1 LSKTCLSSFFKS
13 LAPADLPEAF
23 LVTPIFYK
31 TDSMNDIE
39 RLVEELN
46 RLNEAYRSGEP
57 LVSDAEYDEKVEA
70 LRALN
75 PAHPYLN
82 AVEPET
88 FNGRGRVRHPTPMLS
103 TEKAYKIE
111 DLERFVNRVE
121 KAALEIGLS
130 DIAYQVMPKL
140 DGLAG
145 RDDGT
150 VFATR
155 GNGFE
160 GYEISGAFNKGLIPL
175 GGRGK
180 GLGEI
185 VMSLSYFEAHLKEH
199 FEHPRNMVVGIITS
213 DVLNEHAQKAI
224 EAKAV
229 HFVPYAGLKK
239 WTGTGLEMI
248 REMDAMREDLLGN
261 IDYPVD
267 GLVAEVTDES
277 LRAHM
282 GATSHHHRWQIA
294 LKTKGESAVTTVER
308 VTWQVGRTGKV
319 TPVMEVT
326 PVKVSGATIR
336 RVTAH
341 NLERLR
347 SEKVGPGAE
356 IEIIRSGE
364 VIPKLERVIV
374 PSLDVQI
381 PDMCPACDSHLEEND
396 KFLLCVNPLCSAKAE
411 QRIIHWFKT
420 LGSADWFGKKSVQ
433 KLVERGYDTLEKL
446 YKLRAVNFQ
455 VLGFGPVQS
464 ENLYNALGLS
474 RTEPVE
480 DWRFLAA
487 FGIRSLGKSEA
498 RNLLAI
504 YPLEELIG
512 KTGDDILAAD
522 IRGFKDA
529 KCENIGT
536 GLAQVRETI
545 RHMLELGFV
554 LMPTPLTTDVEEAA
568 TDSPLSGKGLVFT
581 GKMERGSREEM
592 QEIAR
597 GKGAVVQTSVT
608 GKTAFLVCGANVGAK
623 KIEKAQEKGV
633 EVIDEN
639 RFYELVR

>member
-1 LSKTCLSSFFKS
+1 
-13 LAPADLPEAF
+13 
-23 LVTPIFYK
+23 
-31 TDSMNDIE
+31 MNEIE

-70 LRALN
+70 LRAMN
-75 PAHPYLN
+75 PAHPYLKT
-82 AVEPET
+82 VEPET
-88 FNGRGRVRHPTPMLS
+88 FNGRGKVRHPSPMLS

-111 DLERFVNRVE
+111 ELERFVNRVG
-121 KAALEIGLS
+121 KAASEIGVS
-130 DIAYQVMPKL
+130 SVTFQVMAKL

-150 VFATR
+150 EFATR

-160 GYEISGAFNKGLIPL
+160 GYEISSAFKKGVIPL

-185 VMSLSYFEAHLKEH
+185 VMSLSYFETHLKEH

-213 DVLNEHAQKAI
+213 DVLNEHAQKAL
-224 EAKAV
+224 EAEAV
-229 HFVPYAGLKK
+229 RFVPYAELKK
-239 WTGTGLEMI
+239 WSGSGSEMI
-248 REMDAMREDLLGN
+248 EQMDAIREEVLGN
-261 IDYPVD
+261 LDYPVD
-267 GLVAEVTDES
+267 GLVAEVTDEA
-277 LRAHM
+277 LRVHM
-282 GATSHHHRWQIA
+282 GATSHHNRWQIA
-294 LKTKGESAVTTVER
+294 IKTRGESAVTTVEN

-319 TPVMEVT
+319 TPVMEVS

-364 VIPKLERVIV
+364 VIPKLEKVLT
-374 PSLDVQI
+374 PADVVTI
-381 PDMCPACDSHLEEND
+381 PETCPVCDSELVEDD
-396 KFLLCVNPLCSAKAE
+396 KFLLCVNPMCSAKAE

-433 KLVERGYDTLEKL
+433 KLVEKGYDTLEKI
-446 YKLRAVNFQ
+446 YRLRAIEFQ
-455 VLGFGPVQS
+455 ALGFGPVQS
-464 ENLYNALGLS
+464 ENLYNALGIS
-474 RTEPVE
+474 RTESVE

-498 RNLLAI
+498 RNLLGV
-504 YPLEELIG
+504 YPLAELIE
-512 KTGDDILAAD
+512 KTGDEILAAE
-522 IRGFKDA
+522 IRGFKEA

-536 GLAQVRETI
+536 GLSQVRETI
-545 RHMLELGFV
+545 RHMLDLGFV
-554 LMPTPLTTDVEEAA
+554 LTATPLSADEEEVA
-568 TDSPLSGKGLVFT
+568 TDSPSPAKAWSSPARWCGEAGRRCRRWLAQKGLWFNPPSP
-581 GKMERGSREEM
+581 GKP
-592 QEIAR
+592 I
-597 GKGAVVQTSVT
+597 TSSAAPTWVPKKSKKPRKKAWKSST
-608 GKTAFLVCGANVGAK
+608 RTAFMSLSNKTRG
-623 KIEKAQEKGV
+623 
-633 EVIDEN
+633 
-639 RFYELVR
+639 

>member
-1 LSKTCLSSFFKS
+1 
-13 LAPADLPEAF
+13 
-23 LVTPIFYK
+23 
-31 TDSMNDIE
+31 MNDIE
-39 RLVEELN
+39 RLVEELTQ
-46 RLNEAYRSGEP
+46 LNEAYRRGEP
-57 LVSDAEYDEKVEA
+57 LVSDTDYDEKVET

-75 PAHPYLN
+75 PAHPYLK

-88 FNGRGRVRHPTPMLS
+88 FNGRGKVRHPVPMLS

-111 DLERFVNRVE
+111 DLERFVNRVD
-121 KAALEIGLS
+121 KAASEIGIES
-130 DIAYQVMPKL
+130 VTYQVMAKL

-150 VFATR
+150 EFATR

-160 GYEISGAFNKGLIPL
+160 GYEISNAFAKGVIPL

-185 VMSLSYFEAHLKEH
+185 VMGLSYFNTHLKDH

-213 DVLNEHAQKAI
+213 DVLNDHAKKAL
-224 EAKAV
+224 EDQAV
-229 HFVPYAGLKK
+229 RFVPYGELKR
-239 WTGTGLEMI
+239 WTGSGPEMI
-248 REMDAMREDLLGN
+248 ASMDSIRAEVLEG

-267 GLVAEVTDES
+267 GLVAEITDET

-282 GATSHHHRWQIA
+282 GATSHHNRWQIA
-294 LKTKGESAVTTVER
+294 IKTRGESAVTTVEN
-308 VTWQVGRTGKV
+308 VIWQVGRTGKV

-347 SEKVGPGAE
+347 SEKVGIGAE

-364 VIPKLERVIV
+364 VIPKLEKVLTPAETV
-374 PSLDVQI
+374 LI
-381 PDMCPACDSHLEEND
+381 PEVCPVCDAPLEEDD

-420 LGSADWFGKKSVQ
+420 LGSADWFGKKTVQ
-433 KLVERGYDTLEKL
+433 KLVEKGYDSLEKI
-446 YKLRAVNFQ
+446 YKLKAMEFQ
-455 VLGFGPVQS
+455 ALGFGPVQS
-464 ENLYNALGLS
+464 ENLYNALGIS
-474 RTEPVE
+474 RTTSVE

-487 FGIRSLGKSEA
+487 FGVRSLGKSEA

-504 YPLEELIG
+504 FPLADLLNQ
-512 KTGDDILAAD
+512 TGDDILAAE
-522 IRGFKDA
+522 IRGFKEA
-529 KCENIGT
+529 KCKNIGT

-545 RHMLELGFV
+545 LHMLALSFV
-554 LMPTPLTTDVEEAA
+554 IEPTPLTSEINEVEA
-568 TDSPLSGKGLVFT
+568 TSPLSGKGVVFT
-581 GKMERGSREEM
+581 GKMIRGSREEM
-592 QEIAR
+592 QEMAR
-597 GKGAVVQTSVT
+597 KIGAVVQSSVT
-608 GKTAFLVCGANVGAK
+608 GKTDYLVCGDNVGAK

-633 EVIDEN
+633 AAIDEN
-639 RFYELVR
+639 RFYELVES

>member
-1 LSKTCLSSFFKS
+1 
-13 LAPADLPEAF
+13 
-23 LVTPIFYK
+23 
-31 TDSMNDIE
+31 MNEIE

-70 LRALN
+70 LRAMN
-75 PAHPYLN
+75 PAHPYLKT
-82 AVEPET
+82 VEPET
-88 FNGRGRVRHPTPMLS
+88 FNGRGKVRHPSPMLS

-111 DLERFVNRVE
+111 DLERFVNRVG
-121 KAALEIGLS
+121 KAASEIGVS
-130 DIAYQVMPKL
+130 SVTFQVMAKL

-150 VFATR
+150 EFATR

-160 GYEISGAFNKGLIPL
+160 GYEISSAFKKGVIPL

-185 VMSLSYFEAHLKEH
+185 VMSLSYFETHLKEH

-213 DVLNEHAQKAI
+213 DVLNEHAQKAL
-224 EAKAV
+224 EAEAV
-229 HFVPYAGLKK
+229 RFVPYAELKK
-239 WTGTGLEMI
+239 WSGSGSEMI
-248 REMDAMREDLLGN
+248 EQMDAIREEVLGN
-261 IDYPVD
+261 LDYPVD
-267 GLVAEVTDES
+267 GLVAEVTDEA
-277 LRAHM
+277 LRVHM
-282 GATSHHHRWQIA
+282 GATSHHNRWQIA
-294 LKTKGESAVTTVER
+294 IKTRGESAVTTVEN

-319 TPVMEVT
+319 TPVMEVS

-364 VIPKLERVIV
+364 VIPKLEKVLT
-374 PSLDVQI
+374 PADVVTI
-381 PDMCPACDSHLEEND
+381 PETCPVCDSELVEDD
-396 KFLLCVNPLCSAKAE
+396 KFLLCVNPMCSAKAE

-433 KLVERGYDTLEKL
+433 KLVEKGYDTLEKI
-446 YKLRAVNFQ
+446 YRLRAIEFQ
-455 VLGFGPVQS
+455 ALGFGPVQS
-464 ENLYNALGLS
+464 ENLYNALGIS
-474 RTEPVE
+474 RTESVE

-498 RNLLAI
+498 RNLLGV
-504 YPLEELIG
+504 YPLAELIE
-512 KTGDDILAAD
+512 KTGDEILAAE
-522 IRGFKDA
+522 IRGFKEA

-536 GLAQVRETI
+536 GLSQVRETI
-545 RHMLELGFV
+545 RHMLDLGFV
-554 LMPTPLTTDVEEAA
+554 LTATPLSADEEEVA

-581 GKMERGSREEM
+581 GKMVRGSREEM
-592 QEIAR
+592 QEMAR
-597 GKGAVVQTSVT
+597 TKGAVVQSSVS
-608 GKTAFLVCGANVGAK
+608 GKTDYLVCGANVGAK

-639 RFYELVR
+639 RFYELVE